1 MRSKLFGLIKIF
13 LPRKVRKTLFLSYL
27 FIIKCLNKVL
37 KNYNIWLVTEYFN
50 SNVAMFSIR
59 FSRIGFPKILLLDKF
74 YEQAYSTLLKML
86 PFDDGF
92 DLLRIGSNH
101 DGSYLVP
108 NDLAGIEKC
117 FSVGSGS
124 NGTFEEALN
133 SSFSIKSVILDAPES
148 KPYGLSKSQIYHAG
162 WLGKNTT
169 KETISLSDFVSL
181 YADPKEDLLLQID
194 IEGSEWTTLLDVAP
208 EKIARFR
215 IIVIELHYLNL
226 VSDSN
231 FLFNYLSPL
240 MDKLSRDHVIVH
252 AHANNCSPLYC
263 VGTLFFPPVI
273 ELTLHRKDRI
283 STHKDLAPRL
293 DSHPLDILNVPDSPI
308 VNIDWIDIL
317 DKKL

>member
-1 MRSKLFGLIKIF
+1 MWIKSLGLLKRF
-13 LPRKVRKTLFLSYL
+13 LPRKVRKILFVSYL
-27 FIIKCLNKVL
+27 FVIKCLNKLL
-37 KNYNIWLVTEYFN
+37 KNHNMWLVTEYFS
-50 SNVAMFSIR
+50 SNVEMFSIR
-59 FSRIGFPKILLLDKF
+59 FSRIGFPKILRLDKF
-74 YEQAYSTLLKML
+74 YEQAYPPLLKML

-92 DLLRIGSNH
+92 DLLRIGSNL

-124 NGTFEEALN
+124 NGTFEEALI
-133 SSFSIKSVILDAPES
+133 SSFNINSIILDAPES

-162 WLGKNTT
+162 WLGKNTNQ
-169 KETISLSDFVSL
+169 ETISLSDFVSL
-181 YADPKEDLLLQID
+181 YADPEEDLLLQID

-208 EKIARFR
+208 EEIARFR

-226 VSDSN
+226 VTDSN

-240 MDKLSRDHVIVH
+240 MDKLGRNHVIVH
-252 AHANNCSPLYC
+252 AHANNCSPPYC
-263 VGTLFFPPVI
+263 VGALFFPPVI
-273 ELTLHRKDRI
+273 ELTFHRKDRI
-283 STHKDLAPRL
+283 STNKDLAPRL